1 MTLRDVENYRLVDGA
16 KIDNLP
22 ADTTTDLAGK
32 AEISGQTF
40 T

>member
-1 MTLRDVENYRLVDGA
+1 MRDVENYRLIDGA

-32 AEISGQTF
+32 ENKNEKGIAN
-40 T
+40 